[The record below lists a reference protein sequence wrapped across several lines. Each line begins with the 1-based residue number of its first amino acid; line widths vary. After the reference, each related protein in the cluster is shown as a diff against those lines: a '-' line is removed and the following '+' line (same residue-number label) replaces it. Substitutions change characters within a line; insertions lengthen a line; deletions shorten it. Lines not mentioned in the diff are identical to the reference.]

1 MNKPRKQTVRR
12 RLINA
17 YAVSGISIS
26 LVLFLLGCFG
36 LLVINA
42 KQLSGYVRE
51 NVGFTL
57 MLDDQAKEAEVI
69 HLQKILKAAGYAKST
84 RYVDKETAVRE
95 LRNDLGEDFVGFLG
109 YNPLLRSIDVK
120 LKSEYMHTDS
130 LALLEQKFLENQVVS
145 EVYYQRDLVALINEN
160 INKIGFLLLAISFV
174 LLLISVALINNT
186 IRLMV
191 YADRFLIHTMQL
203 VGATGA
209 FIRKPFLNK
218 TVMVGLIGALLANVA
233 LIGLVMHYREQLKN
247 IIDIAQINE
256 LLVLFVFIALC
267 GVIISW
273 VSTYRAVG
281 RYVRSSFD
289 ELF

>member
-1 MNKPRKQTVRR
+1 MSKPKKQIIRR

-17 YAVSGISIS
+17 YVVSGISVS

-42 KQLSGYVRE
+42 KQLSNYVRE

-57 MLDDQAKEAEVI
+57 ILDDQAKEAEII
-69 HLQKILKAAGYAKST
+69 HLQRTLKATGYAKST
-84 RYVDKETAVRE
+84 RYVDKENAAKE
-95 LRNDLGEDFVGFLG
+95 LRKDLGEDFVGFLG
-109 YNPLLRSIDVK
+109 YNPLLASIDVK
-120 LKSEYMHTDS
+120 LKSEYMHPDS
-130 LALLEQKFLENQVVS
+130 LTILEQEFLENQVVN

-160 INKIGFLLLAISFV
+160 INKISFILLGASFV

-203 VGATGA
+203 VGATRS
-209 FIRKPFLNK
+209 FIRKPFLLR
-218 TVMVGLIGALLANVA
+218 TIMVGIIGALLANIGVGA
-233 LIGLVMHYREQLKN
+233 LVVNYQDELRN
-247 IIDIAQINE
+247 IMDIARIEE
-256 LLVLFVFIALC
+256 LAILFGFIVLC
-267 GVIISW
+267 GVVISW
-273 VSTYRAVG
+273 ISTHLAVG
-281 RYVRSSFD
+281 RYLRSSFD